1 VAILYKTIKEGKTM
15 RTKIILL
22 LMVLLILTGC
32 ELHRSNPITVRTPTE
47 QELLSFN
54 ESRGIKA
61 LAIKYYKDYAIILGD
76 SSIYS
81 LSITSDDK
89 QQYLGSS
96 WNGAPERIDVI
107 AVTQETPFI
116 EVIIHRNDVIEQGKK
131 LKAIFEDNS
140 TVEITMNH
148 EKAFIVDHPL
158 GKLTNSS
165 KAKVQIF
172 NNKDEVV
179 YQNY

>member
-107 AVTQETPFI
+107 AVTQNTLHWSNY
-116 EVIIHRNDVIEQGKK
+116 HRNDVIEQGKK